1 MKDFAVHI
9 RNAILQC
16 VSDIES
22 TMQLL
27 HLNEFQVFRKGI
39 VRNEN
44 QLFRYYPT
52 QDSEP
57 VSLVHLDQSTLL
69 SISNQ
74 LKNKLKNHLT

>member
-16 VSDIES
+16 ASDIES

-27 HLNEFQVFRKGI
+27 HLDEFQIQRKG
-39 VRNEN
+39 VVKNEN
-44 QLFRYYPT
+44 NLFRYYPAE
-52 QDSEP
+52 SAEP
-57 VSLVHLDQSTLL
+57 ISLIHLDQSTLL

-74 LKNKLKNHLT
+74 LKNRLKNHLT